1 MTFDGRDEPPLTLAR
16 DEAPPA
22 PAGPGRK
29 ALLGGVA
36 LACVIGIGLGIA
48 ARPQLAVNAPKPAA
62 MQPSLKTAERQMD
75 VVMAEPAPEPPAA
88 KTTPLEVMSP
98 ELAQAAADTAP
109 PEPEPEPEPEP
120 QVAEIPPPARDLS
133 EPPRGLERAS
143 FDCRRAASYAEE
155 MVCSDPALA
164 AADRHLARAYQRAL
178 RFGVPYDLLRA
189 QQEDWLAVREEAAR
203 RSPRAVAGLYD
214 QRIEQLNAMARGPGP
229 DW

>member
-1 MTFDGRDEPPLTLAR
+1 
-16 DEAPPA
+16 
-22 PAGPGRK
+22 
-29 ALLGGVA
+29 
-36 LACVIGIGLGIA
+36 
-48 ARPQLAVNAPKPAA
+48 
-62 MQPSLKTAERQMD
+62 
-75 VVMAEPAPEPPAA
+75 
-88 KTTPLEVMSP
+88 
-98 ELAQAAADTAP
+98 
-109 PEPEPEPEPEP
+109 
-120 QVAEIPPPARDLS
+120 
-133 EPPRGLERAS
+133 
-143 FDCRRAASYAEE
+143 

>member
-36 LACVIGIGLGIA
+36 LACVVGIGLGVL
-48 ARPQLAVNAPKPAA
+48 ARPQLAVDAPKPAA
-62 MQPSLKTAERQMD
+62 MQPSAKTAERQMD
-75 VVMAEPAPEPPAA
+75 IVIGEPAPEPPVA
-88 KTTPLEVMSP
+88 KSTPLEVMSP
-98 ELAQAAADTAP
+98 ELAQAAAATMPPAAP
-109 PEPEPEPEPEP
+109 HPEPEVAETDPPAPEFAETRPEP
-120 QVAEIPPPARDLS
+120 VR
-133 EPPRGLERAS
+133 LEQAS
-143 FDCRRAASYAEE
+143 FDCRRAETYAEE

-178 RFGVPYDLLRA
+178 RLGAPYDLLRA
-189 QQEDWLAVREEAAR
+189 QQDDWLAVREEAAR
-203 RSPRAVAGLYD
+203 RSPRAVAALYD
-214 QRIEQLNAMARGPGP
+214 QRIEQLNAMVRGPGP